1 MAFAPDLYHGKV
13 AEGIPGEEALGEALD
28 ANHLQAKAEI
38 AEVTLFLNERAG
50 QAEGGLTVIGF
61 SLGVYYALNLAAR
74 RHTIRRQ
81 PAWRRALPP
90 GTRRDLRAARPRPDV
105 PGDQPQRAAA
115 GEAAAPVQDRL
126 RDRRERRGL
135 ACRRPA

>member
-81 PAWRRALPP
+81 PAWIGIEPWP
-90 GTRRDLRAARPRPDV
+90 S
-105 PGDQPQRAAA
+105 
-115 GEAAAPVQDRL
+115 
-126 RDRRERRGL
+126 
-135 ACRRPA
+135 